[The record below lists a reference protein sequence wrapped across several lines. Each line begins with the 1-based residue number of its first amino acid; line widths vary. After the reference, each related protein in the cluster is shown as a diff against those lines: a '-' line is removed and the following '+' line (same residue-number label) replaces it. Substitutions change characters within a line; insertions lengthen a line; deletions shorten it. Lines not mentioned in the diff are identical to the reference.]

1 MPVCPP
7 ASSKRRND
15 AAVSQFFAASPSE
28 NFVPPPDDGHSCGL
42 DCAFAQTIRSDPF
55 AEEWL
60 WCAHP
65 ARATRVV
72 HPGRPCPRYAPAD
85 SIVPSS

>member
-1 MPVCPP
+1 
-7 ASSKRRND
+7 
-15 AAVSQFFAASPSE
+15 ASPH
-28 NFVPPPDDGHSCGL
+28 FPLPADAGQSCDL

-60 WCAHP
+60 WCTHP

-72 HPGRPCPRYAPAD
+72 SPGRPCPRYRPAD
-85 SIVPSS
+85 EALA